1 MRTIFTLLVCVV
13 AMVCTGCEVDDTEL
27 TNYKTY
33 TLYEDIS
40 ALEISNGVDV
50 IVDDALPHDQV
61 YALTNAKNF
70 NRLNIEVNDGTLHI
84 GVSTFT
90 AIFGYTRCL
99 VYVPSV
105 AYERVEMG
113 GGSDFSWD
121 SCNSDVLSISVSGGS
136 DCYIKG
142 VAQQLSIDSSGGT
155 DVKCDELEA
164 EDVTINAS
172 GGSNCQIKGVTQKLS
187 IDSSGGAD
195 VKCGELEAEDVTID
209 ASGGSDVDAVA
220 NSTLSLTASGGADI
234 HIKGNPQIVHW
245 DVSGGADV
253 EFN

>member
-1 MRTIFTLLVCVV
+1 MRTIFILLVSVV
-13 AMVCTGCEVDDTEL
+13 AIVCTGCEVDDTEL
-27 TNYKTY
+27 KNSKTY

-40 ALEISNGVDV
+40 AIVISNGAEV
-50 IVDDALPHDQV
+50 IVDDALPHNQV

-70 NRLNIEVNDGTLHI
+70 KRLSVEVIDGTLHI
-84 GVSTFT
+84 GGVSIS
-90 AIFGYTRCL
+90 IFGCKRCL

-121 SCNSDVLSISVSGGS
+121 SCNSDVLSITVSGGS

-142 VAQQLSIDSSGGT
+142 VAQKLSIDSSGGADT
-155 DVKCDELEA
+155 ECGELEA

-172 GGSNCQIKGVTQKLS
+172 GGSDI
-187 IDSSGGAD
+187 
-195 VKCGELEAEDVTID
+195 
-209 ASGGSDVDAVA
+209 DAVA
-220 NSTLSLTASGGADI
+220 NSTLSLTASGGADV

>member
-1 MRTIFTLLVCVV
+1 MRPIFTLLVGVV

-27 TNYKTY
+27 TNHKTY

-40 ALEISNGVDV
+40 ALVISNGADV
-50 IVDDALPHDQV
+50 IVDDAMPHDQV

-70 NRLNIEVNDGTLHI
+70 NRLSVEVIDGTLHI
-84 GVSTFT
+84 GVSTYT
-90 AIFGYTRCL
+90 AIFGLKRCL

-105 AYERVEMG
+105 AYERVALK

-121 SCNSDVLSISVSGGS
+121 GCNSDVLSISVSGGS

-142 VAQQLSIDSSGGT
+142 VAQKLSIDSSGGADT
-155 DVKCDELEA
+155 ECGELEA

-172 GGSNCQIKGVTQKLS
+172 GGSDI
-187 IDSSGGAD
+187 
-195 VKCGELEAEDVTID
+195 
-209 ASGGSDVDAVA
+209 DAVA

>member
-1 MRTIFTLLVCVV
+1 MRTIFTLLVGVV

-27 TNYKTY
+27 TNHKTY
-33 TLYEDIS
+33 TLYEEIS

-50 IVDDALPHDQV
+50 IVDDALPHNQV
-61 YALTNAKNF
+61 YALTNANNF
-70 NRLNIEVNDGTLHI
+70 NRLNIEAIDGTLHI
-84 GVSTFT
+84 GVSIS
-90 AIFGYTRCL
+90 IFGHNRCV

-142 VAQQLSIDSSGGT
+142 ITQKLSIDSSGGADT
-155 DVKCDELEA
+155 ECGELEA

-172 GGSNCQIKGVTQKLS
+172 GGSDI
-187 IDSSGGAD
+187 
-195 VKCGELEAEDVTID
+195 
-209 ASGGSDVDAVA
+209 DAVA

>member
-1 MRTIFTLLVCVV
+1 MRTIFTLLVGVV
-13 AMVCTGCEVDDTEL
+13 VMVCTGCEVDDTEL
-27 TNYKTY
+27 TNHKTY

-70 NRLNIEVNDGTLHI
+70 NKLSVEVNDGTLHI
-84 GVSTFT
+84 GVSTS
-90 AIFGYTRCL
+90 IFGFNRCL

-105 AYERVEMG
+105 AYERVALK

-121 SCNSDVLSISVSGGS
+121 SCNSDVLSISVSGGC

-142 VAQQLSIDSSGGT
+142 VTQKLSIDSSGGT
-155 DVKCDELEA
+155 DVKCGELEA

-172 GGSNCQIKGVTQKLS
+172 GGSD
-187 IDSSGGAD
+187 ID
-195 VKCGELEAEDVTID
+195 V
-209 ASGGSDVDAVA
+209 VA

>member
-1 MRTIFTLLVCVV
+1 MRTIFTLLVGVV

-27 TNYKTY
+27 TNHKTY

-40 ALEISNGVDV
+40 AIVISNGAEV

-70 NRLNIEVNDGTLHI
+70 KRLSVEVIDGTLHI
-84 GVSTFT
+84 GVSTS
-90 AIFGYTRCL
+90 IFGYNRCL
-99 VYVPSV
+99 VYVPSL

-121 SCNSDVLSISVSGGS
+121 SCNSDVLSVTVSGGS

-142 VAQQLSIDSSGGT
+142 VAQKLSIDSSGGA
-155 DVKCDELEA
+155 DAKCGELEA

-172 GGSNCQIKGVTQKLS
+172 V
-187 IDSSGGAD
+187 
-195 VKCGELEAEDVTID
+195 
-209 ASGGSDVDAVA
+209 GSDVDAVA
-220 NSTLSLTASGGADI
+220 NSTLSIRASGGADVR
-234 HIKGNPQIVHW
+234 IKGNPQIVDWH
-245 DVSGGADV
+245 VSGGADV

>member
-1 MRTIFTLLVCVV
+1 MRTIFTLLVGVV

-27 TNYKTY
+27 NNSKTY

-40 ALEISNGVDV
+40 ALVISNGVDV

-61 YALTNAKNF
+61 YALTNANNF
-70 NRLNIEVNDGTLHI
+70 NKLSVKVNDGTLHI

-113 GGSDFSWD
+113 GGGDFSWD
-121 SCNSDVLSISVSGGS
+121 SCNSDVLSVAVSGGS
-136 DCYIKG
+136 D
-142 VAQQLSIDSSGGT
+142 
-155 DVKCDELEA
+155 
-164 EDVTINAS
+164 
-172 GGSNCQIKGVTQKLS
+172 CQIKGVTQKLS

-245 DVSGGADV
+245 DISGGADV
-253 EFN
+253 DFN

>member
-1 MRTIFTLLVCVV
+1 MRTIFTLLVGVV

-27 TNYKTY
+27 TNSKTY
-33 TLYEDIS
+33 TLYEEIS
-40 ALEISNGVDV
+40 ALKISNGVDV
-50 IVDDALPHDQV
+50 IVDDALPHNQV

-70 NRLNIEVNDGTLHI
+70 KRLSVEVIDGTLHI
-84 GVSTFT
+84 GGVLIS
-90 AIFGYTRCL
+90 IFGYNRCL

-121 SCNSDVLSISVSGGS
+121 SCNSDVLSISVSGGC

-142 VAQQLSIDSSGGT
+142 IA
-155 DVKCDELEA
+155 
-164 EDVTINAS
+164 
-172 GGSNCQIKGVTQKLS
+172 QKLS

-195 VKCGELEAEDVTID
+195 TECGELEAEDVTID

-220 NSTLSLTASGGADI
+220 NSTLSLTASGGADV

>member
-1 MRTIFTLLVCVV
+1 MRTIFTLLVGVV

-27 TNYKTY
+27 KNSKTY
-33 TLYEDIS
+33 TLYEEIS

-50 IVDDALPHDQV
+50 IVDDALPHNQV

-70 NRLNIEVNDGTLHI
+70 KRLSVEVNDGTLHI
-84 GVSTFT
+84 GVSTYT
-90 AIFGYTRCL
+90 AIFGLKRCL

-105 AYERVEMG
+105 AYERVALK

-121 SCNSDVLSISVSGGS
+121 SCNSDVLSISVSGGC

-142 VAQQLSIDSSGGT
+142 ITQKLSIDSSGGADT
-155 DVKCDELEA
+155 ECGELEA

-172 GGSNCQIKGVTQKLS
+172 GGSDI
-187 IDSSGGAD
+187 
-195 VKCGELEAEDVTID
+195 
-209 ASGGSDVDAVA
+209 DAVA
-220 NSTLSLTASGGADI
+220 NSTLSLTASGGADV

>member
-1 MRTIFTLLVCVV
+1 MRTFFTLLVGVV
-13 AMVCTGCEVDDTEL
+13 AMVCMGCEVDDTEL
-27 TNYKTY
+27 TNSKTY
-33 TLYEDIS
+33 TLYEEIS
-40 ALEISNGVDV
+40 ALKISNGVDV
-50 IVDDALPHDQV
+50 IVDDALPHNQV

-70 NRLNIEVNDGTLHI
+70 KRLSVEVNDGTLHI
-84 GVSTFT
+84 GVSTYT
-90 AIFGYTRCL
+90 AIFGLKRCL

-105 AYERVEMG
+105 AYERVALK

-121 SCNSDVLSISVSGGS
+121 SCNSDVLSISASGGC
-136 DCYIKG
+136 DCQIKG
-142 VAQQLSIDSSGGT
+142 ITQQLSIDSSGGA

-164 EDVTINAS
+164 EDITINAS
-172 GGSNCQIKGVTQKLS
+172 GGSDCQIKGVAQKLS

-195 VKCGELEAEDVTID
+195 VKCGELEAEDVTIN
-209 ASGGSDVDAVA
+209 ASGGTDIDAVA
-220 NSTLSLTASGGADI
+220 NSTLSLTASGGADV

>member
-1 MRTIFTLLVCVV
+1 MYYQTKPYQLTMRTIFTLLVGVV

-27 TNYKTY
+27 TNHKTY

-40 ALEISNGVDV
+40 AIVISNGAEV

-61 YALTNAKNF
+61 YALTNANNF
-70 NRLNIEVNDGTLHI
+70 NKLSVEVNDGTLHI
-84 GVSTFT
+84 GVSTYT
-90 AIFGYTRCL
+90 AIFGLKRCL

-105 AYERVEMG
+105 AYERIALK

-142 VAQQLSIDSSGGT
+142 VAQKLSIDSSGGA
-155 DVKCDELEA
+155 DIKCGELEA

-172 GGSNCQIKGVTQKLS
+172 GGSDI
-187 IDSSGGAD
+187 
-195 VKCGELEAEDVTID
+195 
-209 ASGGSDVDAVA
+209 DAVA
-220 NSTLSLTASGGADI
+220 NSTLSLTASGGADV
-234 HIKGNPQIVHW
+234 HIKGNPQIIHW

>member
-1 MRTIFTLLVCVV
+1 MRTIFTLLVGVV

-27 TNYKTY
+27 TNHKTY

-40 ALEISNGVDV
+40 AIVISNGADV
-50 IVDDALPHDQV
+50 VVDDALPHNQV

-70 NRLNIEVNDGTLHI
+70 NRLSVEVIDGTLHI
-84 GVSTFT
+84 GVSTYT
-90 AIFGYTRCL
+90 AIFGLKRCL

-105 AYERVEMG
+105 AYERVALK

-121 SCNSDVLSISVSGGS
+121 SCNSDVLSISVSGGC
-136 DCYIKG
+136 DCY
-142 VAQQLSIDSSGGT
+142 
-155 DVKCDELEA
+155 
-164 EDVTINAS
+164 
-172 GGSNCQIKGVTQKLS
+172 IKGVTQKLS

-195 VKCGELEAEDVTID
+195 TECGELEAEDVTIN
-209 ASGGSDVDAVA
+209 ASGGSDIDAVA
-220 NSTLSLTASGGADI
+220 NSTLSLTAAGGADI
-234 HIKGNPQIVHW
+234 RIKGNPQIVYW

>member
-1 MRTIFTLLVCVV
+1 MRTIFTLLVGVV

-27 TNYKTY
+27 KNSKTY
-33 TLYEDIS
+33 TLYEEIS

-50 IVDDALPHDQV
+50 VVDDALPHNQV

-70 NRLNIEVNDGTLHI
+70 NRLSVEVNDGTLHI
-84 GVSTFT
+84 GVSTS
-90 AIFGYTRCL
+90 IFGFNRCL

-105 AYERVEMG
+105 AYERVALK

-121 SCNSDVLSISVSGGS
+121 SCNSDVLSISVSGGC

-142 VAQQLSIDSSGGT
+142 VA
-155 DVKCDELEA
+155 
-164 EDVTINAS
+164 
-172 GGSNCQIKGVTQKLS
+172 QKLS

-195 VKCGELEAEDVTID
+195 VECGWLEAEDVTID
-209 ASGGSDVDAVA
+209 ASGGSDIDAVA

>member
-1 MRTIFTLLVCVV
+1 MRTIFTLLVGVV

-27 TNYKTY
+27 TNHKTY

-40 ALEISNGVDV
+40 ALVISNGADI

-61 YALTNAKNF
+61 YALTNANNF
-70 NRLNIEVNDGTLHI
+70 NKLSVEVNDGTLHI
-84 GVSTFT
+84 GVSTYT
-90 AIFGYTRCL
+90 AIFGLKRCL

-105 AYERVEMG
+105 AYERVALK
-113 GGSDFSWD
+113 GGSEFLWN
-121 SCNSDVLSISVSGGS
+121 SCNSDVLSISVSGGG
-136 DCYIKG
+136 DCQIKG
-142 VAQQLSIDSSGGT
+142 ITQQLSIDSSGGA
-155 DVKCDELEA
+155 DVECGELEA

-172 GGSNCQIKGVTQKLS
+172 GGSDI
-187 IDSSGGAD
+187 
-195 VKCGELEAEDVTID
+195 
-209 ASGGSDVDAVA
+209 DAVA
-220 NSTLSLTASGGADI
+220 NSTLSLTVSGGADI

>member
-1 MRTIFTLLVCVV
+1 MRTIFTLLVGVV

-27 TNYKTY
+27 TNHKTY
-33 TLYEDIS
+33 TLYEEIS

-50 IVDDALPHDQV
+50 IVDDTLPHNQV

-70 NRLNIEVNDGTLHI
+70 KRLSVEVNDGTLYI
-84 GVSTFT
+84 GGVSIS
-90 AIFGYTRCL
+90 IFGYNRCV
-99 VYVPSV
+99 VYVPSL
-105 AYERVEMG
+105 AYERVEMK

-121 SCNSDVLSISVSGGS
+121 SCNSNALSISVSGGC

-142 VAQQLSIDSSGGT
+142 VAQKLSIDSSGGADT
-155 DVKCDELEA
+155 ECGELEA

-172 GGSNCQIKGVTQKLS
+172 GGSDI
-187 IDSSGGAD
+187 
-195 VKCGELEAEDVTID
+195 
-209 ASGGSDVDAVA
+209 DAVA

-234 HIKGNPQIVHW
+234 HIKGNPQIVYW
-245 DVSGGADV
+245 DVSGGADI

>member
-1 MRTIFTLLVCVV
+1 MRTIFTLLVGVV

-27 TNYKTY
+27 TNHKTY

-40 ALEISNGVDV
+40 AIVISNGADV
-50 IVDDALPHDQV
+50 VVDDALPHDQV

-70 NRLNIEVNDGTLHI
+70 NKLSVEVIDGTLHI
-84 GVSTFT
+84 GVSTYT
-90 AIFGYTRCL
+90 AIFGLKRCL

-105 AYERVEMG
+105 AYERVALK

-121 SCNSDVLSISVSGGS
+121 SCNSDVLSISVSGGG
-136 DCYIKG
+136 D
-142 VAQQLSIDSSGGT
+142 
-155 DVKCDELEA
+155 
-164 EDVTINAS
+164 
-172 GGSNCQIKGVTQKLS
+172 CQIKGVTQQLS

-195 VKCGELEAEDVTID
+195 VKCGELEAEDVTIN
-209 ASGGSDVDAVA
+209 ASGGSDIDAVA
-220 NSTLSLTASGGADI
+220 NSTLSLTAAGGADI
-234 HIKGNPQIVHW
+234 HIKGNPQIVYW

>member
-1 MRTIFTLLVCVV
+1 MRTIFTLLVGVV

-27 TNYKTY
+27 TNHKTY
-33 TLYEDIS
+33 TLYEEIS

-50 IVDDALPHDQV
+50 VVDENLPYNQV

-70 NRLNIEVNDGTLHI
+70 KRLNIEVIDGTLHI
-84 GVSTFT
+84 GVSIS
-90 AIFGYTRCL
+90 IFGHNRCV

-121 SCNSDVLSISVSGGS
+121 SCNSDVLSVTVSGGS

-142 VAQQLSIDSSGGT
+142 VA
-155 DVKCDELEA
+155 
-164 EDVTINAS
+164 
-172 GGSNCQIKGVTQKLS
+172 QKLS

-195 VKCGELEAEDVTID
+195 VKCGELEAEDVTIN
-209 ASGGSDVDAVA
+209 ASGGSDIDAVA

>member
-1 MRTIFTLLVCVV
+1 MRTIFTLLVGVV

-27 TNYKTY
+27 TNHKTY
-33 TLYEDIS
+33 TLYEEIS

-50 IVDDALPHDQV
+50 IVDDALPHNQV
-61 YALTNAKNF
+61 YALTNANNF
-70 NRLNIEVNDGTLHI
+70 NRLNIEAIDGTLHI
-84 GVSTFT
+84 GVSTS
-90 AIFGYTRCL
+90 IFGHNRCV

-113 GGSDFSWD
+113 DGSDFSWD
-121 SCNSDVLSISVSGGS
+121 SCNSDVLSVTVSGGG
-136 DCYIKG
+136 D
-142 VAQQLSIDSSGGT
+142 
-155 DVKCDELEA
+155 
-164 EDVTINAS
+164 
-172 GGSNCQIKGVTQKLS
+172 CQIKGVTQQLS

-195 VKCGELEAEDVTID
+195 VKCGELEAENVTIN
-209 ASGGSDVDAVA
+209 ASGGSDIDAVA
-220 NSTLSLTASGGADI
+220 NNTLSLTASGGADI

>member
-1 MRTIFTLLVCVV
+1 MRTIFTLLVGVV

-27 TNYKTY
+27 NNSKTY
-33 TLYEDIS
+33 TLYEEIS

-70 NRLNIEVNDGTLHI
+70 NKLSVEVNDGTLHI
-84 GVSTFT
+84 GVSSS
-90 AIFGYTRCL
+90 IFGFKRCL

-113 GGSDFSWD
+113 GGGDFSWD
-121 SCNSDVLSISVSGGS
+121 SCNSDVLSVTVSGGS

-142 VAQQLSIDSSGGT
+142 VA
-155 DVKCDELEA
+155 
-164 EDVTINAS
+164 
-172 GGSNCQIKGVTQKLS
+172 QKLS

-195 VKCGELEAEDVTID
+195 VKCDELEAEDITIN
-209 ASGGSDVDAVA
+209 ASGGSDIDAVA

-245 DVSGGADV
+245 DISGGADV
-253 EFN
+253 DFN

>member
-1 MRTIFTLLVCVV
+1 MRTIFTLLVGVV

-27 TNYKTY
+27 TNHKTY
-33 TLYEDIS
+33 TLYEEIS

-61 YALTNAKNF
+61 YALTNANNF
-70 NRLNIEVNDGTLHI
+70 NRLSVEVNDGTLHI
-84 GVSTFT
+84 GVSTS
-90 AIFGYTRCL
+90 IFGHNRCV

-113 GGSDFSWD
+113 DGSDFSWD
-121 SCNSDVLSISVSGGS
+121 SCNSDVLSVTVSGGG
-136 DCYIKG
+136 D
-142 VAQQLSIDSSGGT
+142 
-155 DVKCDELEA
+155 
-164 EDVTINAS
+164 
-172 GGSNCQIKGVTQKLS
+172 CQIKGVTQQLS

-195 VKCGELEAEDVTID
+195 VKCGELEAEDVTIN
-209 ASGGSDVDAVA
+209 ASGGSDIDAVA

>member
-1 MRTIFTLLVCVV
+1 MRTIFTLLVGVI

-27 TNYKTY
+27 KNSKTY
-33 TLYEDIS
+33 TLYEEIS

-50 IVDDALPHDQV
+50 IVDDALPHNQV

-70 NRLNIEVNDGTLHI
+70 NRLSVEVNDGTLHI
-84 GVSTFT
+84 GVSTS
-90 AIFGYTRCL
+90 IFGFSRCL

-105 AYERVEMG
+105 AYERVALK

-121 SCNSDVLSISVSGGS
+121 SCNSDALSISVSGGC

-142 VAQQLSIDSSGGT
+142 IAQKLSIDSSGGA
-155 DVKCDELEA
+155 DAECSELEA

-172 GGSNCQIKGVTQKLS
+172 GGSDI
-187 IDSSGGAD
+187 
-195 VKCGELEAEDVTID
+195 
-209 ASGGSDVDAVA
+209 DAVA
-220 NSTLSLTASGGADI
+220 NSTLSLTASGGADV

>member
-1 MRTIFTLLVCVV
+1 MRTIFTLLVGVV

-27 TNYKTY
+27 TNHKTY
-33 TLYEDIS
+33 TLYEEIS

-50 IVDDALPHDQV
+50 IVDDALPHNQV
-61 YALTNAKNF
+61 YALTNANNF
-70 NRLNIEVNDGTLHI
+70 NRLNIEAIDGTLHI
-84 GVSTFT
+84 GVS
-90 AIFGYTRCL
+90 ISILGHNRCV

-113 GGSDFSWD
+113 GGSDFSWN
-121 SCNSDVLSISVSGGS
+121 SCNSDVLSVTVSGGS

-142 VAQQLSIDSSGGT
+142 VAQ
-155 DVKCDELEA
+155 
-164 EDVTINAS
+164 
-172 GGSNCQIKGVTQKLS
+172 KLS

-195 VKCGELEAEDVTID
+195 AKCGELEAEDVTIN

-220 NSTLSLTASGGADI
+220 NSTLSIRASGGADVR
-234 HIKGNPQIVHW
+234 IKGNPQIVDWH
-245 DVSGGADV
+245 VSGGADV

>member
-1 MRTIFTLLVCVV
+1 MRTIFTLLVGVV

-27 TNYKTY
+27 NNSKTY
-33 TLYEDIS
+33 TLYEEIS

-61 YALTNAKNF
+61 YALTNANNF
-70 NRLNIEVNDGTLHI
+70 NRLSVEVNDGTLHI

-105 AYERVEMG
+105 AYERVALK
-113 GGSDFSWD
+113 GGSDFLWN
-121 SCNSDVLSISVSGGS
+121 SCNSDVLSVTVSGGS

-142 VAQQLSIDSSGGT
+142 IA
-155 DVKCDELEA
+155 
-164 EDVTINAS
+164 
-172 GGSNCQIKGVTQKLS
+172 QKLS

-209 ASGGSDVDAVA
+209 ASGGSDIDAVA
-220 NSTLSLTASGGADI
+220 NSTLSLTASGGADV

-245 DVSGGADV
+245 DISGGADV
-253 EFN
+253 DFN